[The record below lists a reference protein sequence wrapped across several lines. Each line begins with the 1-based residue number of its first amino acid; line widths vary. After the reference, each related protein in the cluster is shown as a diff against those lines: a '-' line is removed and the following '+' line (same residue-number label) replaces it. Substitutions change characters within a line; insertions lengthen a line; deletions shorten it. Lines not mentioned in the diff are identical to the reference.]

1 MARASI
7 PVDLFNPGQVFACLG
22 FMEMAGVLHGYARAG
37 FDWISGTQ
45 DQFHLATTD
54 ERNPFDA
61 VLGCLASSRVSA
73 FVPQGTDLSTE
84 KWRVP
89 TKTTPVDWPYPM
101 QIPDSPAT
109 LPIFIDCLLDN
120 RSIRLSVDHW
130 GDSTRRDTVKF
141 WAGAGGYPG
150 AALYRDALDLV
161 RDELLSN
168 SKDPFAVSK
177 PQSSSFR
184 FDWRRDYIPLDVGF
198 SPNDHT
204 DLTMIGFPIVEMLA
218 AIGMSNARP
227 KRSERT
233 KLEYHYGVL
242 GIDTSNTL
250 YDPMFLR
257 ASLGCSDLGFPQ
269 RHFTMRL
276 GWPGQENQAR
286 CITDVLEETRG

>member
-22 FMEMAGVLHGYARAG
+22 FMEMAEVLHGDARGG
-37 FDWISGTQ
+37 FDWISGAQ
-45 DQFHLATTD
+45 DHFHLATTD
-54 ERNPFDA
+54 ERNPFDT

-73 FVPQGTDLSTE
+73 FAPQGTHLSTE
-84 KWRVP
+84 KWKVP
-89 TKTTPVDWPYPM
+89 TKTMPADWPYPM

-109 LPIFIDCLLDN
+109 LPIFIDFQLDN

-130 GDSTRRDTVKF
+130 GDSTMRDTVKF

-198 SPNDHT
+198 SPNDHN

-218 AIGMSNARP
+218 AIGLSNARP
-227 KRSERT
+227 KRNERT
-233 KLEYHYGVL
+233 KLEYRYGVL
-242 GIDTSNTL
+242 GMDTSDIL
-250 YDPMFLR
+250 YHPIFLR
-257 ASLGCSDLGFPQ
+257 AALGGADLGFPQ
-269 RHFTMRL
+269 RHFIMRL